1 MSAGANAARRVLVT
15 DADRGSAI
23 AIIRSL
29 GRAGYQVIAADS
41 SARSVGFRS
50 RYASETLVY
59 PPPDSDP
66 GAFTAFML
74 DALTGRK
81 VDLLIPVTDL
91 VIYPVMNAR
100 EPFEQATRLALPSNE
115 MLAAVSNKDRTL
127 ELARRTG
134 VPVPDTFPVT
144 TAKEALQVAERL
156 AWPVVV
162 KPVSSA
168 KLSQTSGVEK
178 FGVTYAGS
186 PAELSRL
193 MREHEGRCDVLL
205 QGYCDGVGV
214 GVELLT
220 CDGVPLAAF
229 SHKRLREFPVTGG
242 ASSYRES
249 VALDDALYGYS
260 TTLLREMRWTGLAMV
275 EFKVNGSKA
284 ALMEINGRVWGSL
297 PLAVAS
303 GVDFPLLLA
312 KLYLEG
318 PDSITS
324 DAENGYKVGVRCR
337 DLQKDLMWIA
347 CVLAQ
352 KRKYPFMRMPGRMQ
366 ALRAFAG
373 IFNPVRKHDLL
384 CLDDPLPGIA
394 EIPRI
399 ATKLYDKSK
408 SWRQ

>member
-1 MSAGANAARRVLVT
+1 MSAGTNTTRRVLVT

-29 GRAGYQVIAADS
+29 GRAGYHVIAADS
-41 SARSVGFRS
+41 SARSVGFHS

-59 PPPDSDP
+59 PPPDSDSD
-66 GAFTAFML
+66 AFTAFML
-74 DALTGRK
+74 DALTSRK

-91 VIYPVMNAR
+91 VIYPIMKTR
-100 EPFEQATRLALPSNE
+100 ESFESATRLALPPNE

-127 ELARRTG
+127 ELARRAG

-144 TAKEALQVAERL
+144 TAEEALHVADRL
-156 AWPVVV
+156 SWPVVV

-168 KLSQTSGVEK
+168 KLSQTNGVEK
-178 FGVTYAGS
+178 FGVTYAGT
-186 PAELSRL
+186 PMELARL
-193 MREHEGRCDVLL
+193 MREHEGRCQVLL
-205 QGYCDGVGV
+205 QGYCGGVGL

-220 CDGVPLAAF
+220 FEGRPLAAF

-260 TTLLREMRWTGLAMV
+260 KTLLQEMRWTGLAMV

-312 KLYLEG
+312 KLFLEG
-318 PDSITS
+318 PDSITPIES
-324 DAENGYKVGVRCR
+324 GYKVGVRCR

-352 KRKYPFMRMPGRMQ
+352 KQKYPFMQMPGRMQ
-366 ALRAFAG
+366 ALQALAG
-373 IFNPVRKHDLL
+373 IFNPARKHDLL
-384 CLDDPLPGIA
+384 CLEDPLPGIA

-399 ATKLYDKSK
+399 ATRLYDKSR
-408 SWRQ
+408 SWRP